1 MSQVEQD
8 RQAILDAKQK
18 GMVATLMTYGR
29 LSGPG
34 WLQGAITLGGGSL
47 GGSLYL
53 GMIAGYDL
61 LWLQPLMLIL
71 GIVMLS
77 AIGYVALSTG

>member
-18 GMVATLMTYGR
+18 GTLATLMTYAH

-34 WLQGAITLGGGSL
+34 WLQGAITLGGGIAL
-47 GGSLYL
+47 GHVQQV
-53 GMIAGYDL
+53 AGED
-61 LWLQPLMLIL
+61 Q
-71 GIVMLS
+71 
-77 AIGYVALSTG
+77 AVAGF

>member
-1 MSQVEQD
+1 MSDLNDNLAAEKKLLAEANQKPLLP
-8 RQAILDAKQK
+8 RWGTFAK
-18 GMVATLMTYGR
+18 

-53 GMIAGYDL
+53 GVIGGYEL
-61 LWLQPLMLIL
+61 LWLLSLIH
-71 GIVMLS
+71 I
-77 AIGYVALSTG
+77 

>member
-18 GMVATLMTYGR
+18 GPVATFLTYSR

-34 WLQGAITLGGGSL
+34 WLQGAMQG
-47 GGSLYL
+47 
-53 GMIAGYDL
+53 L
-61 LWLQPLMLIL
+61 LPCKA
-71 GIVMLS
+71 S
-77 AIGYVALSTG
+77 